1 MTTNTKIFE
10 RLRGTGTALVTP
22 FHADGT
28 IDEESFRRLIQFQ
41 LEAGIDMLFPA
52 GTTGEGVT
60 LEDDEWERVVA
71 VALEA
76 AGGRVPVIVGAG
88 SNSTAR
94 AARLARRAAE
104 LGADGVL
111 SVGPYYNKPEQEG
124 YFQHFKAVAET
135 GIPVVLYNVPG
146 RTAGNIR
153 AETTLRLAEVP
164 GIAGTKEASGDLD
177 QIREILDHRP
187 SGFRVLAGD
196 DHLAV
201 AEVLM
206 GADGVVSVAANEIPG
221 PISEMIRAALAGNR
235 DAATAASDRLMP
247 LLKANFSETNPGP
260 VKAALALMGL
270 VEEHYRLPMIPVR
283 ASTRDTLRNVL
294 SDLGMLKKAN
304 NSQ

>member
-1 MTTNTKIFE
+1 MTTNTDIRE
-10 RLRGTGTALVTP
+10 RLKGTGTALVTP

-28 IDEESFRRLIQFQ
+28 VDEGSFRRLIEFQ
-41 LEAGIDMLFPA
+41 IAAGIDMLFPL
-52 GTTGEGVT
+52 GTTGEGTT
-60 LEDDEWERVVA
+60 LEDDEWERVVS

-94 AARLARRAAE
+94 AARLSRRAAQ

-124 YFQHFKAVAET
+124 YFQHFKAIAES
-135 GIPVVLYNVPG
+135 GSPVILYNVPG

-164 GIAGTKEASGDLD
+164 GIVGTKEASGDLD
-177 QIREILDHRP
+177 QIRDILDRRP
-187 SGFRVLAGD
+187 PGFRVLAGD

-201 AEVLM
+201 TEVLM

-221 PISEMIRAALAGNR
+221 PFSEMIRAALAGDP
-235 DAATAASDRLMP
+235 DAAIAASNRMMP
-247 LLKANFSETNPGP
+247 LLEANFSETNPGP
-260 VKAALALMGL
+260 VKAALAMMGL
-270 VEEHYRLPMIPVR
+270 IGEHYRLPMIPVR
-283 ASTRDTLRNVL
+283 ASTRDTLRTIL
-294 SDLGMLKKAN
+294 CDLGMIKKVN
-304 NSQ
+304 NP